1 MNLENTQKLTTK
13 QFEDLRWLN
22 VDFGGFVK
30 PKTSLKAISNVFT
43 TKTNI
48 SITNTGQTPLNFCF
62 ARKHRKKF
70 EESMIL
76 LPGEVK
82 VINAKD
88 FQHII
93 WDFIIVKN
101 EHPDKE
107 GAYFIYISDK
117 N

>member
-1 MNLENTQKLTTK
+1 MNLENTQKLTAK

-30 PKTSLKAISNVFT
+30 PLTTLKAISNVFT

-48 SITNTGQTPLNFCF
+48 SITNTGQTPLVFSF
-62 ARKHRKKF
+62 ARKYLKKF
-70 EESMIL
+70 EDSIIL

-82 VINAKD
+82 IINAKD

-93 WDFIIVKN
+93 WDYVMVKN
-101 EHPDKE
+101 EHPSKE

-117 N
+117 D